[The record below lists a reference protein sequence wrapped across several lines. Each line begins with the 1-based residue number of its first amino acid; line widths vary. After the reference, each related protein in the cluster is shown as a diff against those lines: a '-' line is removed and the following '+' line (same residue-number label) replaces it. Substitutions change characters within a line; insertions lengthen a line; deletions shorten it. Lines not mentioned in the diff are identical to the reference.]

1 MGLSQGCLCLW
12 GILREL
18 LLVEVVS
25 QVVRDGKRQGKPA
38 INGSRKQGV
47 STQAVRTVVGPGA
60 LTGGK
65 EAVDGGHLI
74 EIGPQATHGEV
85 ASRSDAHRSLVGGLA
100 NGLFVHLDEVGVA
113 LADLV
118 LTQALDGVAE
128 VQVHRVVQRANAQA
142 SVNLLGD
149 GTGSNVTRNQVAE
162 CRVAALQEV
171 VALFFRNGIRVAVVA
186 LLLRGPNAAVVTQGL
201 RHQDGLGLPIGVDR

>member
-1 MGLSQGCLCLW
+1 MAG
-12 GILREL
+12 
-18 LLVEVVS
+18 
-25 QVVRDGKRQGKPA
+25 
-38 INGSRKQGV
+38 
-47 STQAVRTVVGPGA
+47 
-60 LTGGK
+60 
-65 EAVDGGHLI
+65 
-74 EIGPQATHGEV
+74 
-85 ASRSDAHRSLVGGLA
+85 RSDTHRGLVGGLA

-118 LTQALDGVAE
+118 LAQALDGVAE
-128 VQVHRVVQRANAQA
+128 VQVHRVVQRANTQA

-201 RHQDGLGLPIGVDR
+201 RHQDGLGLPIGVDRQARRVELHEGRGGQVSTAVIRTHHGAGIGVLSQGGHVVDVAVAAGTQHNCMAGEGLELTGN